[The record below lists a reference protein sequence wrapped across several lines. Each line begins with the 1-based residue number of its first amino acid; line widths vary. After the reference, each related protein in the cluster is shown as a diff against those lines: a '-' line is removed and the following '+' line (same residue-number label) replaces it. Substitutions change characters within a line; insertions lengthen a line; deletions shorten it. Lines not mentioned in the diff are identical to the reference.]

1 MMKQLFLAGILLA
14 AGLFFVLS
22 DILKLPTMKTAKAML
37 GAGKGSKK
45 AAKTIEAWIMSGAVR
60 LLPRFIVPSWYLP
73 PKNTVSHSRI
83 MIACVARLRRMRS
96 KARVIL

>member
-1 MMKQLFLAGILLA
+1 MITQLFLAGILLA
-14 AGLFFVLS
+14 TGLFFVLS

-60 LLPRFIVPSWYLP
+60 LSKHIRMDEY
-73 PKNTVSHSRI
+73 KHSRMAI
-83 MIACVARLRRMRS
+83 SSRRQ
-96 KARVIL
+96 ATP